1 MKRAVPFGVMR
12 NGMISNRTRRS
23 ASRFQLEMQ
32 MEILFKNVAFLTSRM
47 FASAMIRVFPSLEH
61 STGHVRTP
69 KTICRTFVPP
79 LRVPN
84 NGWHK
89 SAILM
94 SQ

>member
-1 MKRAVPFGVMR
+1 MK
-12 NGMISNRTRRS
+12 
-23 ASRFQLEMQ
+23 
-32 MEILFKNVAFLTSRM
+32 ILFKNAAFLTSRI

-79 LRVPN
+79 LPVPN